1 MADLM
6 KTESTSYDSLISGL
20 NRSEMKTF
28 PVTVLEGQNLKRGAL
43 VTFANGKVSAV
54 SAADGDTPA
63 SDVFGIL
70 TDDVNASDA
79 DTEGVVYVTGDF
91 NKAAVIVPSGV
102 DIEDFVKAARNV
114 GIFLR

>member
-1 MADLM
+1 MADLR
-6 KTESTSYDSLISGL
+6 TSESTGYDELFAGL
-20 NRSEMKTF
+20 NRDEIKTF
-28 PVTVLEGQNLKRGAL
+28 PVIVASGQNLKRGAL

-54 SAADGDTPA
+54 SAADGA

-70 TDDVNASDA
+70 TDDVDASDA
-79 DTEGVVYVTGDF
+79 DTEGVVYVNGDF
-91 NKAAVIVPSGV
+91 NKAAVSVPSGV

>member
-43 VTFANGKVSAV
+43 VKFAAGKVQAV
-54 SAADGDTPA
+54 TEKTDT
-63 SDVFGIL
+63 VFGIIAE
-70 TDDVNASDA
+70 DVDA
-79 DTEGVVYVTGDF
+79 TKGELPGVVYVNGDF
-91 NKAAVIVPSGV
+91 NADAIVLAEGLTAS
-102 DIEDFVKAARNV
+102 DFVLAARNV